1 MDLGIPNQLY
11 SFKRS
16 KEVCSFVDDVL
27 AYQGETYNQASHVGN
42 SKVLVQLTFAW
53 VTIGS
58 MALCAYLEL
67 FQPIAFDCIA
77 LSNPIFPKQPGR
89 AFNQNNLKLCL
100 IRNQQAKK
108 NRYLPFTMRH
118 MAITSSRTPKSSACQ
133 THYP

>member
-1 MDLGIPNQLY
+1 MDLGVPNQFF
-11 SFKRS
+11 SFKGS
-16 KEVCSFVDDVL
+16 KEVCSFVDDDL
-27 AYQGETYNQASHVGN
+27 LPGRDIQPGKSCRQL
-42 SKVLVQLTFAW
+42 KVSVQLTFAW
-53 VTIGS
+53 VAIGS
-58 MALCAYLEL
+58 MALSAYLDL
-67 FQPIAFDCIA
+67 FQPITFDCIA

-133 THYP
+133 THCP